1 MTSDLFAPVQFLHI
15 IRTPISDSSVKPIDL
30 SVAWTIRVLTP
41 SKRASGFST
50 GSAAIATT
58 VVRRGLNIEHG
69 PLTHAHGVFP
79 VIRYKMKKS
88 MKTKTIGLGVL
99 LSVAAAAM
107 CFASNPTLGTWK
119 LNESKST
126 FGDGAGKTTLV
137 VWEKVGDQQKCTVD
151 GTDADGKKTH
161 SEWTGKMDGKFYAVT
176 GDPQAD
182 QRSFKKSDDNTIAM
196 VTQKDGKTVGDGTI
210 VVAADRKSRT
220 VTSAMTNAKGPI
232 PLIPLISFDPF

>member
-1 MTSDLFAPVQFLHI
+1 M
-15 IRTPISDSSVKPIDL
+15 
-30 SVAWTIRVLTP
+30 
-41 SKRASGFST
+41 
-50 GSAAIATT
+50 
-58 VVRRGLNIEHG
+58 
-69 PLTHAHGVFP
+69 
-79 VIRYKMKKS
+79 
-88 MKTKTIGLGVL
+88 L

-126 FGDGAGKTTLV
+126 FGDGAGKPTLV
-137 VWEKVGDQQKCTVD
+137 VWEKVGDQHKCTVD

-161 SEWTGKMDGKFYAVT
+161 SEWTGKMDGKFYAIT
-176 GDPQAD
+176 GEPQAD

-220 VTSAMTNAKGPI
+220 VTSTMTNAKGVKVTSK
-232 PLIPLISFDPF
+232 LAYDKS